1 MPALLAWFA
10 GYLISS
16 AIARFFVGLTFVAI
30 SAGLISGFL
39 SSMEGLLNQYTFYNI
54 LKLAGVGT
62 FLSIVGGALLFKTT
76 FVWLAK
82 KADV

>member
-16 AIARFFVGLTFVAI
+16 AIAKFFVGLTFVAV
-30 SAGLISGFL
+30 SAAMVNGFL
-39 SSMEGLLNQYTFYNI
+39 SSMQNLLSQYAFYNV

-62 FLSIVGGALLFKTT
+62 AIGIIGGALLFKTAY
-76 FVWLAK
+76 VWLAK
-82 KADV
+82 KADA